1 MRDLRLGGTVGT
13 GEKAGAGAGGPEEVD
28 EISVTGGLLPGTMVV
43 MMIVDREDL
52 QGAPLLTVMSGDVEE
67 AEAEAKTGLHTGVVV
82 TLVPEDLLP
91 PVLTT
96 LDQEMTDPATGAKV
110 RLVVESVAPS
120 LEMTDQETDQP
131 VIKMTAGPESSV
143 NPVPAIVFW
152 GGFVKIFW

>member
-1 MRDLRLGGTVGT
+1 VRGLRGLRLGGTVGT
-13 GEKAGAGAGGPEEVD
+13 GEKAEAGEPEEVA
-28 EISVTGGLLPGTMVV
+28 EISVTGVLLPGTMVV

-52 QGAPLLTVMSGDVEE
+52 QGVPLLTVMSGDVE
-67 AEAEAKTGLHTGVVV
+67 EAEAKTGLHTGVVV

-96 LDQEMTDPATGAKV
+96 PGPEMMDPATGAKV

>member
-1 MRDLRLGGTVGT
+1 MRGLRGLRLGGTVGT
-13 GEKAGAGAGGPEEVD
+13 GEKAEAGEPEEVA
-28 EISVTGGLLPGTMVV
+28 EISVTGVLLPGTMVV

-52 QGAPLLTVMSGDVEE
+52 LGAPLLTVMSGDVE
-67 AEAEAKTGLHTGVVV
+67 EAEAKTGLHTGVVV

-110 RLVVESVAPS
+110 RLVVESVAPG
-120 LEMTDQETDQP
+120 LEMTDQETDQL

>member
-1 MRDLRLGGTVGT
+1 MRGLRGPRPGGTVGT
-13 GEKAGAGAGGPEEVD
+13 EERAGAGELEVVD
-28 EISVTGGLLPGTMVV
+28 GISVTGGLLPGIMVV

-67 AEAEAKTGLHTGVVV
+67 AEVKTGLHTEVVV
-82 TLVPEDLLP
+82 TLVPEDPLP

-96 LDQEMTDPATGAKV
+96 LDLEMTDPVTGAKV

-120 LEMTDQETDQP
+120 LEMTDQEIDQL
-131 VIKMTAGPESSV
+131 VIKTTAGPESSV
-143 NPVPAIVFW
+143 NPAPAIVFW